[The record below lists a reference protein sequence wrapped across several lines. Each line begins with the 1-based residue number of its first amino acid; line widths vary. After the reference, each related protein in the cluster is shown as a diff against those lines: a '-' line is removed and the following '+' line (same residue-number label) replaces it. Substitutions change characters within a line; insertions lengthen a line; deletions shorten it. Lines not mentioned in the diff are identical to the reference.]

1 MTTPVTTPSAT
12 IDAYLASLD
21 EAQLATFARR
31 YQTLAM
37 ADGAFVTLAD
47 GAEVAIPPILTPLVL
62 SEDTQ
67 RSLSGDA
74 HRIVTAIDRQARAL
88 LDGPDSPLRTRVLAA
103 LSPLEHAA
111 MLATYREADAL
122 ATARVDFLVDGRGI
136 ARALEVNTTIPAMQ
150 GYSDAIAQAFLR
162 AVGEQR
168 GLDEARIGAA
178 LDANGRNTDELL
190 ASLLALHARRGGS
203 TRGQRIAI
211 VARPGDSQ
219 GGELDHY
226 VRRWCALGQHA
237 FRATPSQVTS
247 DGARVLVDGAPVD
260 LVYRHVFVRRLAT
273 DEPLMQLL
281 HDARAHPIWNPPSSH
296 LELKAML
303 GLLSATCA
311 DDAEAQRIGLTDDER
326 GTLARRL
333 PWTRLCVPGP
343 STAPDGS
350 ALADLLDFVLANPA
364 SLVLKKSWDYGGRGV
379 FLGAELSSSTSQ
391 AKLHAVLGPRDRPYA
406 WHELVEHIVRSGEAW
421 VVQALVEVQP
431 SPRTCIDDGGLVT
444 RELYADVSAFTS
456 LRCDVA
462 VTGGAV
468 RASTSRI
475 VNIQG
480 GGGLVPLLREAA
492 VRLIL

>member
-1 MTTPVTTPSAT
+1 MTVVTAPPTT
-12 IDAYLASLD
+12 IDAYLANLD
-21 EAQLATFARR
+21 PARLATLARR

-37 ADGAFVTLAD
+37 AGGAFVTLAD
-47 GAEVAIPPILTPLVL
+47 GAEVAIPPILTPVVV

-67 RSLSGDA
+67 RSLSVDA
-74 HRIVTAIDRQARAL
+74 HRIVAAINRQARAL
-88 LDGPDSPLRTRVLAA
+88 LDGAESPLRTRVLCA

-111 MLATYREADAL
+111 MIATYREADEL
-122 ATARVDFLVDGRGI
+122 ATARVDFLVDDRGI

-162 AVGEQR
+162 AVGELR
-168 GLDEARIGAA
+168 GLDEERIGAA

-190 ASLLALHARRGGS
+190 ASLLSLYARHGGS
-203 TRGQRIAI
+203 RPTPRIAI

-247 DGARVLVDGAPVD
+247 DGARVLVDGSAVD

-273 DEPLMQLL
+273 DEPLMHLL
-281 HDARAHPIWNPPSSH
+281 HDARANQIWNPPSSH

-303 GLLSATCA
+303 GLLSASAA
-311 DDAEAQRIGLTDDER
+311 DDAESQRIGLTDDER
-326 GTLARRL
+326 GTLAVRL

-343 STAPDGS
+343 TTAPDGS
-350 ALADLLDFVLANPA
+350 AVPDLLDFVLANPA

-379 FLGAELSSSTSQ
+379 FLGAELSSSTSR
-391 AKLHAVLGPRDRPYA
+391 AKLHAVLGLRERPYA
-406 WHELVEHIVRSGEAW
+406 WKDLVEHIVRSGEAW

-431 SPRTCIDDGGLVT
+431 SSRTCIDDGGLVT
-444 RELYADVSAFTS
+444 RDLYADVSAFTS
-456 LRCDVA
+456 LGGDVA

-480 GGGLVPLLREAA
+480 GGGLVPLLRDAA